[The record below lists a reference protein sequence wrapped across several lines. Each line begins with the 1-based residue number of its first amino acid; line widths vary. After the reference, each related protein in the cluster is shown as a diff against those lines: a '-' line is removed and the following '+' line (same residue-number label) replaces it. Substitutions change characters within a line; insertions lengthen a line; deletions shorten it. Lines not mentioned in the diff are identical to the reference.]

1 MMTMY
6 NEAYASPWSANQPPP
21 RWFSADCYTGI
32 NMADRHQREEF
43 LWPPAQASTP
53 AGSESHSPMSSAA
66 DLFKWKSSQGSHV
79 PQEFSNI
86 SSDAMNNNNHHHH
99 HHHVGRHESTSS
111 NGSYRS
117 NGAPGGLHSPGTPL
131 TGGASSLV
139 IPQPLKP
146 PQQKLPNKSIQCK
159 MCDQIFSMKSDML
172 IHCQQVHK
180 QDMKTFSPSAFRCPQ
195 CQKCFANSSYLSQH
209 NRIHAGI
216 KPYKCEICERKF
228 TQLSHLQQHIRT
240 HTVKTMVRLYDLG

>member
-1 MMTMY
+1 MQLFA
-6 NEAYASPWSANQPPP
+6 ELAY
-21 RWFSADCYTGI
+21 
-32 NMADRHQREEF
+32 F
-43 LWPPAQASTP
+43 LKIDAENCSDK
-53 AGSESHSPMSSAA
+53 M
-66 DLFKWKSSQGSHV
+66 LFHG
-79 PQEFSNI
+79 NI

-159 MCDQIFSMKSDML
+159 MCDQ
-172 IHCQQVHK
+172 
-180 QDMKTFSPSAFRCPQ
+180 
-195 CQKCFANSSYLSQH
+195 
-209 NRIHAGI
+209 
-216 KPYKCEICERKF
+216 
-228 TQLSHLQQHIRT
+228 
-240 HTVKTMVRLYDLG
+240 